1 MGNIKY
7 LFSCMVLT
15 KLRFVSNGRN
25 DGTTVLFLAASI
37 LIVSEIKFGVE
48 RTIFFNDLNA
58 IRQLWHRVPA
68 TAEIWV
74 VEASAVRLD

>member
-37 LIVSEIKFGVE
+37 LIVSGIKFGVE
-48 RTIFFNDLNA
+48 RTIFLM
-58 IRQLWHRVPA
+58 I
-68 TAEIWV
+68 
-74 VEASAVRLD
+74 